1 MHKLYQIQQL
11 TLKCVSFS
19 ARLASGLSVWSVW
32 WMDEQLRNNYVNFVI
47 NPLD

>member
-19 ARLASGLSVWSVW
+19 ARLASGLSVWTLHVLVFGG
-32 WMDEQLRNNYVNFVI
+32 WMNNYATTM
-47 NPLD
+47 